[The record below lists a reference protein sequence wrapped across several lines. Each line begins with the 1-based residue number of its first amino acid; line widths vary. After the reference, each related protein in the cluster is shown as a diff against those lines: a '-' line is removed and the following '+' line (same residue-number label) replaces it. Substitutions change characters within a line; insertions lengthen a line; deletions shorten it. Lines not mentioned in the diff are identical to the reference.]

1 MERSLK
7 NRIKSLRVKANPPNS
22 LKTKDRQG
30 NLVFRLRWQ
39 RQNHAFD
46 VMLQLRVQ
54 ILQRRQIYY
63 QPNMENI

>member
-46 VMLQLRVQ
+46 VMLQLTQLVHNR
-54 ILQRRQIYY
+54 LFPY